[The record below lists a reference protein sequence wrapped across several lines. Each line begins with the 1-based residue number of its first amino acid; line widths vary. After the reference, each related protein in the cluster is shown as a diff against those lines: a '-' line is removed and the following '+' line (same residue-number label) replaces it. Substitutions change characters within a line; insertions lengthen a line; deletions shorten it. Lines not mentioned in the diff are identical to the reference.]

1 MKLLNIIFSIVGGI
15 IIAPFLLL
23 WLFELWK
30 KLWIATVGEVLE
42 VRQTS
47 RYVPNEGRK
56 LAVLIR
62 YRFVSANHEYL
73 HEETK
78 SLEVKYYEEKE
89 AMDSINSQFPVGGKI
104 VVYHPRSYPGVSS
117 ISPGVAATPKL
128 LTSLMLIA
136 CYLIIQYVMI
146 SHGFER

>member
-1 MKLLNIIFSIVGGI
+1 MRLSNIIFSVIFGLV
-15 IIAPFLLL
+15 IAFFLFL

-42 VRQTS
+42 VRQTA

-62 YRFVSANHEYL
+62 YRFVSAHHEYF

-78 SLEVKYYEEKE
+78 PLEVKYYEERE
-89 AMDSINSQFPVGGKI
+89 TMDSINSQFPVGGKI

-117 ISPGVAATPKL
+117 ITPGGAATPKL
-128 LTSLMLIA
+128 LTSFILIA
-136 CYLIIQYVMI
+136 CYLFIQYVMF